1 MPKVALKNSPPS
13 WVVSLILET
22 ITFELTEELN
32 QDQNFLMKSQCG
44 PTKEFFY
51 KLRGQL
57 GKKSL
62 KLLLY
67 ETEGEK
73 VQGWLI
79 FICGLVLVK
88 SQLPVR
94 GSDAQVYA
102 AEGGGGIRALTKTH
116 IFVATNIFM

>member
-1 MPKVALKNSPPS
+1 MPKFALKNSPPG

-44 PTKEFFY
+44 PTKAFFY

-67 ETEGEK
+67 ERERESSR
-73 VQGWLI
+73 LAD
-79 FICGLVLVK
+79 FYLRSRPC
-88 SQLPVR
+88 
-94 GSDAQVYA
+94 
-102 AEGGGGIRALTKTH
+102 
-116 IFVATNIFM
+116 